1 MATQTSPT
9 AALHPHHAGPGGRPQ
24 QNGHVAMQQAQGQ
37 PGPSTFIKQGN
48 EAIWL
53 QMGMLARR
61 REDEDA
67 F

>member
-1 MATQTSPT
+1 
-9 AALHPHHAGPGGRPQ
+9 
-24 QNGHVAMQQAQGQ
+24 MQQAQGQ

-53 QMGMLARR
+53 QMGILARR
-61 REDEDA
+61 RENEDA